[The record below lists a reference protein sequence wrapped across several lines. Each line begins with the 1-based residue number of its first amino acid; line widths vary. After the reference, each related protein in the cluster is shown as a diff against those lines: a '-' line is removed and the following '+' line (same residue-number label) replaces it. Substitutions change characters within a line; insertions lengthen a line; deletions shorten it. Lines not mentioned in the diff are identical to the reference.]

1 MAKRKNASQ
10 NTASGPNH
18 VSASGKSKNLKK
30 AYADFIKYIGKFKW
44 SLLVAV
50 ILSIAGA
57 ILNLIGPN
65 KLSDITNLITEG
77 LTSSIDVPAVVQI
90 AALLA
95 FLYILG
101 FVLNYIQGYIMAT
114 ITQRVTQNMRRDI
127 S

>member
-1 MAKRKNASQ
+1 M
-10 NTASGPNH
+10 
-18 VSASGKSKNLKK
+18 
-30 AYADFIKYIGKFKW
+30 
-44 SLLVAV
+44 AV

-95 FLYILG
+95 FLYI
-101 FVLNYIQGYIMAT
+101 
-114 ITQRVTQNMRRDI
+114 
-127 S
+127 